1 MGVVFEATHLMLSE
15 RVAIKLLLPQIGE
28 DRECRSRFFREAQAA
43 ARINSV
49 HVARV
54 RDIGELE
61 SGEPYIVMD
70 YLDGFNLNTWI
81 EERGALSVEQAAQWM
96 LEACKG
102 LAAAHA
108 AGVIHRDIKA
118 SNLFITSTSDGSSV
132 LKILDFGISKL
143 TEAQGM
149 AEATLTGTQASMG
162 SPLTMSPEQMLSPR
176 DVDHRTDIWSLGTVL
191 YWCLCGDH
199 PFEAE
204 SLPQL
209 CVLVLEAE
217 VVPLQTRRPDL
228 PAPLLDTV
236 ARCLRKLPADRY
248 ADVAELAQA
257 LAPFAEAGGQAA
269 ADQCRRILDQRRA
282 DASGSPPTQASSTAS
297 LGEHSTQRAVPSPR
311 PSGARDEASS
321 GTAPTSETR
330 AKALADVPTSV
341 PARVPPIP
349 LSESTHRAAM
359 TFSSARQEA
368 TRSTPAGRRALW
380 LALAGGLVL
389 VLGALALRNGGR
401 TKAPANPMPATSQS
415 ASGPPA
421 ENTPRPSAT
430 AQAPVAPSG
439 SSSASS
445 GDASANQAV
454 APGSGVAASTVPRTP
469 TAKRPT
475 RQSAKADVPLPTI
488 DPFAQRK

>member
-1 MGVVFEATHLMLSE
+1 MLSE

-43 ARINSV
+43 ARINNV

-118 SNLFITSTSDGSSV
+118 SNLFITATSDGTSV

-162 SPLTMSPEQMLSPR
+162 SPLTMSPEQMISPR

-191 YWCLCGDH
+191 YWCLCGAH

-228 PAPLLDTV
+228 PAPLLDVV
-236 ARCLRKLPADRY
+236 ARCLRKSPADRY

-257 LAPFAEAGGQAA
+257 LAPFAAPGGQAA
-269 ADQCRRILDQRRA
+269 ADQCRRILDQRRV
-282 DASGSPPTQASSTAS
+282 DASGAPPAQASSTAS
-297 LGEHSTQRAVPSPR
+297 QGEHVTQRAVLSPR
-311 PSGARDEASS
+311 PSGARDGAAS
-321 GTAPTSETR
+321 GTAPTVE
-330 AKALADVPTSV
+330 
-341 PARVPPIP
+341 AR
-349 LSESTHRAAM
+349 
-359 TFSSARQEA
+359 A
-368 TRSTPAGRRALW
+368 TRSRPASRRALW

-401 TKAPANPMPATSQS
+401 MKAPATTVPATSQS
-415 ASGPPA
+415 ASEPPA
-421 ENTPRPSAT
+421 ENILRPSVT
-430 AQAPVAPSG
+430 AQGPVAPSG

-445 GDASANQAV
+445 GDTSANQAV
-454 APGSGVAASTVPRTP
+454 VPGSAAAAPTVPRTP
-469 TAKRPT
+469 SAKRPT
-475 RQSAKADVPLPTI
+475 RQSAKADIPQQPPI

>member
-1 MGVVFEATHLMLSE
+1 MSQITLPSQGFEPGCVLADKYRIERKLGVGGMGVVFEATHLMLSE

-70 YLDGFNLNTWI
+70 YLDGFDLNTWI
-81 EERGALSVEQAAQWM
+81 EKRGALSVEQAAQWM

-149 AEATLTGTQASMG
+149 SEAILTGTQASMG

-191 YWCLCGDH
+191 YWCLCGAH

-228 PAPLLDTV
+228 PAPLLDIV

-257 LAPFAEAGGQAA
+257 LAPFAQAGGQAA
-269 ADQCRRILDQRRA
+269 ADQCRRILAQRRT
-282 DASGSPPTQASSTAS
+282 DASGSPPAQTSSTAS

-311 PSGARDEASS
+311 TRGALDGTSR
-321 GTAPTSETR
+321 GTAPPSE
-330 AKALADVPTSV
+330 P
-341 PARVPPIP
+341 
-349 LSESTHRAAM
+349 H
-359 TFSSARQEA
+359 A

-389 VLGALALRNGGR
+389 VLGALVLRNGGR

-415 ASGPPA
+415 SSEPPA

-430 AQAPVAPSG
+430 AQVPVAPSE

-454 APGSGVAASTVPRTP
+454 VPGSGVAAPTVPRTP

-475 RQSAKADVPLPTI
+475 RQSAKADVPQPAI